1 MAKQPPLKQ
10 TASQTI
16 GPFFH
21 YALTPESYGRPGIA
35 SGVLANADTAGERV
49 RIEGRVFDGEGRP
62 MPDALVEIWQA
73 NAAGRYN
80 HPADDRPAHG
90 RPADGSE
97 EAALDPGFRGFG
109 RLGTDA
115 DGAFSFETV
124 KPGPV
129 PGRGNTLQ
137 APHINVILCARGMLD
152 HAFTRI
158 YFSDEAEANGNDPVL
173 SAVEAGRR
181 ATLVAERRESDGEIV
196 YRFDIRLQGEAE
208 TVFFDA

>member
-35 SGVLANADTAGERV
+35 GGVLASADTLGERV

-80 HPADDRPAHG
+80 HPTDDRSAHG
-90 RPADGSE
+90 RE

-115 DGAFSFETV
+115 DGGFRFETV

-181 ATLVAERRESDGEIV
+181 ATLVAERRESDSEIV

>member
-1 MAKQPPLKQ
+1 MAKHPPLKQ

-35 SGVLANADTAGERV
+35 GGVLASADTLGERV

-90 RPADGSE
+90 RE

-115 DGAFSFETV
+115 DGGFRFETV